1 MQEYLTTDQIFLGS
15 SSLSWFKWN
24 TDAPKIV
31 GMNLTSI
38 GLVCKD
44 NMSRALFTLGEKI
57 VEILVAAAIRIH
69 EALRIAAARS
79 MKNIVVEAI
88 P

>member
-1 MQEYLTTDQIFLGS
+1 
-15 SSLSWFKWN
+15 
-24 TDAPKIV
+24 
-31 GMNLTSI
+31 
-38 GLVCKD
+38 
-44 NMSRALFTLGEKI
+44 MSRALFTLGEKI

-88 P
+88 PR